1 MREEFTNFDFDS
13 IEIDILDT
21 SASSGFPEGAASSY
35 PWPSCSCSCSC
46 PGPFMP
52 DEIEG

>member
-1 MREEFTNFDFDS
+1 MLEEFTNFDFDS

-21 SASSGFPEGAASSY
+21 SVSSGFPEGAASSY

-46 PGPFMP
+46 PGPVMP
-52 DEIEG
+52 DEIGP